1 MRIVVTGSSGLI
13 GTALV
18 RRLRT
23 EGHQVVRLVRRAP
36 KADDEVR
43 WDPGDGT
50 IDSGGL
56 EGVDAA
62 VHLAGEGI
70 GDRRWTA
77 EQKRRL
83 LESRTLGTTLL
94 SQALADLGTRP
105 TTLVSASGINAY
117 GFDRG
122 DQVLTEADGVGGP
135 KGGGFLAD
143 LVRQWEAAT
152 ASAEA
157 AGIRVV
163 HLRNGIVLSPKGGAL
178 ARQLP
183 LFKLGLGGRLGGGK
197 NWWSWI
203 SLDDEV
209 SAIRHC
215 LEVDA
220 LTGPVNSCAPNPVRG
235 AELAKAIGHALG
247 RPSVLPVPRFGPG
260 LVFGSQMAEEVVFA
274 NLRVQPAAL
283 LASGFRFAAPEIEP
297 ALTAILQR

>member
-18 RRLRT
+18 RSLRT
-23 EGHQVVRLVRRAP
+23 DGHQVVRLVRRAP
-36 KADDEVR
+36 GADDEVR
-43 WDPGDGT
+43 WDPAGGT
-50 IDSGGL
+50 IDSSGL

-62 VHLAGEGI
+62 VHLAGESI
-70 GDRRWTA
+70 GARRWTG

-83 LESRTLGTTLL
+83 LESRTLGTALL
-94 SQALADLGTRP
+94 SQSMAELPGRP
-105 TTLVSASGINAY
+105 ATLLSASGINAY

-152 ASAEA
+152 APAEK

-183 LFKLGLGGRLGGGK
+183 LFKLGVGGRLGSGK

-203 SLDDEV
+203 SLGDEV

-215 LEVDA
+215 LESDD
-220 LTGPVNSCAPNPVRG
+220 LEGPVNCCAPNPVRG
-235 AELAKAIGHALG
+235 GELAKALGQALG
-247 RPSVLPVPRFGPG
+247 RPAVMPVPRFGPG

-283 LASGFRFAAPEIEP
+283 LASGFRFAQPDIGP
-297 ALTAILQR
+297 ALATMLQR